1 IATQISY
8 HMRTRFGHDFNRKA
22 RNPPSRPMQ
31 FAQADEEEP
40 TGDLEQAMQTDSHRP
55 TRAAMGNELTLES
68 LEDNI

>member
-1 IATQISY
+1 
-8 HMRTRFGHDFNRKA
+8 
-22 RNPPSRPMQ
+22 MQ

>member
-1 IATQISY
+1 MIQPKSQESSIS
-8 HMRTRFGHDFNRKA
+8 A
-22 RNPPSRPMQ
+22 MQ